1 MKYVL
6 VHTQYHADS
15 KAVEEKFIAK
25 DAEHFCFETRKLS
38 EAMVW
43 DNFDDIA
50 DYVEE
55 NKIDDCKI
63 VMIDD
68 KVYFKA
74 MLAGY

>member
-6 VHTQYHADS
+6 VHTQYRDDA
-15 KAVEEKFIAK
+15 KAVVEMFIAQ
-25 DAEHFCFETRKLS
+25 DASHFCFETRKLS

-43 DNFDDIA
+43 DDFDDIT